1 MAKYKFEDYANGAMA
16 VVGVIMMCQSA
27 YKTYML
33 EQDAKQRRAAD
44 RFVNESEARMRAM
57 HDHILK
63 NRGSKEAYV
72 QAFTAAKN
80 VIAFDAME
88 ELPGSAYQLQ
98 AVKELN
104 EFIDKLIAK
113 V

>member
-16 VVGVIMMCQSA
+16 VVGVIMMCNSA
-27 YKTYML
+27 YQAYKH
-33 EQDAKQRRAAD
+33 EQDQKQRRAAE

-57 HDHILK
+57 HTHILK
-63 NRGSKEAYV
+63 NRGSKEAYK

-80 VIAFDAME
+80 VIAFDAMDA
-88 ELPGSAYQLQ
+88 LPNSPYQLT
-98 AVKELN
+98 AVKEMN
-104 EFIDKLIAK
+104 EFIDNLIAK

>member
-1 MAKYKFEDYANGAMA
+1 
-16 VVGVIMMCQSA
+16 MMCNSA
-27 YKTYML
+27 YQAYKH

-44 RFVNESEARMRAM
+44 RFVDETEARMRAM

-63 NRGSKEAYV
+63 HRGSKEAYKE
-72 QAFTAAKN
+72 AFTAAKN

-88 ELPGSAYQLQ
+88 ELPGSPYQLQ
-98 AVKELN
+98 AVKELHN
-104 EFIDKLIAK
+104 FIDKLIAK

>member
-1 MAKYKFEDYANGAMA
+1 MAKFKFDDYANGAMA
-16 VVGVIMMCQSA
+16 VVGVVMMCHSA
-27 YKTYML
+27 YQAYKQ

-44 RFVNESEARMRAM
+44 RFVNESQARMRAM

-63 NRGSKEAYV
+63 NRGSKEAYK

-88 ELPGSAYQLQ
+88 ELPGSAYQQQ
-98 AVKELN
+98 AVKEMN
-104 EFIDKLIAK
+104 EFIDHLIAK